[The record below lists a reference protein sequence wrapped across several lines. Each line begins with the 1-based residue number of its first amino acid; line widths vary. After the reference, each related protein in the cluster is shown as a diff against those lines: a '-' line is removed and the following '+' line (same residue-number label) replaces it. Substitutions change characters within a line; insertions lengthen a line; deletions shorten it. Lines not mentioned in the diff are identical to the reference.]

1 MSPSWSIRC
10 TCCLPLVSSPQVIGC
25 SCKGVRSVAVA
36 DVPHTPVIITRQR
49 QATFTDCLPLCCLS
63 EHVCLDGFHGR
74 EDDRIGATFVDDET
88 ISDLVTVLHVLGEL
102 VVCVHAFIIGDDGAK
117 SRQGGTDVD
126 PSQRRSIRQHR
137 PEPI

>member
-25 SCKGVRSVAVA
+25 SCKGVRSVAIA
-36 DVPHTPVIITRQR
+36 DVPHAPMIITRQR
-49 QATFTDCLPLCCLS
+49 QATLTDCLPLCCLS
-63 EHVCLDGFHGR
+63 EHVFTDAIHDGLHERGGVGAVH
-74 EDDRIGATFVDDET
+74 EDAISRGFESSGFV
-88 ISDLVTVLHVLGEL
+88 HV
-102 VVCVHAFIIGDDGAK
+102 FIIGDDGAK
-117 SRQGGTDVD
+117 SRRGVPDVG

>member
-1 MSPSWSIRC
+1 M
-10 TCCLPLVSSPQVIGC
+10 
-25 SCKGVRSVAVA
+25 AVA
-36 DVPHTPVIITRQR
+36 DVPDTPVVVSGERA
-49 QATFTDCLPLCCLS
+49 ATLTDLLSFLCLS
-63 EHVCLDGFHGR
+63 EHVCFDALHGS
-74 EDDRIGATFVDDET
+74 EDDRIGATLVDDET
-88 ISDLVTVLHVLGEL
+88 VSDFIAVLHVLGEL